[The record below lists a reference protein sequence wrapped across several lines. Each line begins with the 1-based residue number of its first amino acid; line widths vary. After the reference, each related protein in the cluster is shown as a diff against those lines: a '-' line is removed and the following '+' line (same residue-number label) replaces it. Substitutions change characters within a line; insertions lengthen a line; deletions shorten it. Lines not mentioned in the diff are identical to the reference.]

1 MSMKEGSQK
10 VCVHLRGD
18 DDKVDPKSRIPLRGR
33 VQKIGAPFLK
43 MSLTRGTVQ
52 FVEAVGSSWAE
63 RKGNGGEIADLKV
76 SDLGSLN

>member
-43 MSLTRGTVQ
+43 MSLTRGYSLH
-52 FVEAVGSSWAE
+52 EAQP
-63 RKGNGGEIADLKV
+63 KDL
-76 SDLGSLN
+76 LYGLR